1 MSRLEVERQK
11 WRVRRNIIYGGP
23 AKSKL
28 WANLSPD
35 LASGKGTNMVGFS
48 PFYSNAINDFKE
60 VNKQMKSAQSGTG
73 MVESKI
79 GGIALIRLG
88 Q

>member
-1 MSRLEVERQK
+1 M
-11 WRVRRNIIYGGP
+11 RRNIIYGGT

-28 WANLSPD
+28 WADLSPD

-60 VNKQMKSAQSGTG
+60 LNKQIRSGR
-73 MVESKI
+73 I
-79 GGIALIRLG
+79 GEWLW
-88 Q
+88 